1 MAEMWPWSAD
11 VLSVDLFNARPNASK
26 GMRFLGPALG
36 QQGLPPPVFSEDMS
50 MEQLLL
56 SCDTVCGQL
65 QAIMLDKDVL
75 SAKYAGTQQGT
86 AAAVGIALAK
96 VGGRVLI
103 KEIVQGGIH
112 HP

>member
-1 MAEMWPWSAD
+1 M
-11 VLSVDLFNARPNASK
+11 SVDLFNARPNPIK

-50 MEQLLL
+50 LEQLLL

-75 SAKYAGTQQGT
+75 SAKYAGTQEGT
-86 AAAVGIALAK
+86 AAVGIALTK
-96 VGGRVLI
+96 VGGRVVI
-103 KEIVQGGIH
+103 KEVVQGGV
-112 HP
+112 PSCLLNF